1 MTIGYGHGFAVTPL
15 HLCKAY
21 ASIVN
26 GGFTVHPTL
35 LKNNNS
41 IVLKRIIKYKQTNSA
56 LHRLNK
62 IKRKYSNLEQRGSKN
77 Y

>member
-26 GGFTVHPTL
+26 GGFTVNPTL

-41 IVLKRIIKYKQTNSA
+41 IISKRIIKSSTADQ
-56 LHRLNK
+56 LRIFLDQ
-62 IKRKYSNLEQRGSKN
+62 LF
-77 Y
+77 

>member
-26 GGFTVHPTL
+26 GGFTVYPTL

-41 IVLKRIIKYKQTNSA
+41 IVSKRIIKSSTADQ
-56 LHRLNK
+56 
-62 IKRKYSNLEQRGSKN
+62 IKNLLRSVI
-77 Y
+77 